1 MLDRI
6 KTVIAIGGFALAA
19 IGGVIAYVE
28 FRSASADAKYKVAI
42 RSLELVKQTES
53 LDRDLRI
60 AAAQTIRFPTGCR
73 LPGNEGPELENFRRT
88 VRGMVHGSE
97 FSRRIGD
104 LVEHYRNLRLCSR
117 HGICDGNILREEIC
131 PYAVYWSETVTWL
144 YLADGYQGFED
155 AYEPL
160 VSFAISCPVEPD
172 ELYGAPCGGVTG
184 GIWNL
189 KEPDWLTLAKE
200 RFTLRR

>member
-1 MLDRI
+1 MLERV
-6 KTVIAIGGFALAA
+6 KTTVAVGGFALAV

-28 FRSASADAKYKVAI
+28 FRSASADAKYKAAI
-42 RSLELVKQTES
+42 RSLELVKQTEI

-60 AAAQTIRFPTGCR
+60 AAAQTLRFPTGCN
-73 LPGNEGPELENFRRT
+73 LPDKEGPELENFRRS

-104 LVEHYRNLRLCSR
+104 LVEHHRNLGLCDR
-117 HGICDGNILREEIC
+117 HGICDGDILCEEIC
-131 PYAVYWSETVTWL
+131 PCVVYWSETVTWL
-144 YLADGYQGFED
+144 YLADGYQGFEE

-160 VSFAISCPVEPD
+160 VSFVMSCPVEPN
-172 ELYGAPCGGVTG
+172 ELYGAPCGGVTTVRRN
-184 GIWNL
+184 IE
-189 KEPDWLTLAKE
+189 EPDWFTLAKE